1 MKLENFIS
9 LRYIRKSG
17 NNKDISA
24 ASVVVVISIT
34 IAIIF
39 FICSV
44 SIMNGYIFGI
54 MKLAYEVKSFH
65 AELYDTTSYEE
76 ALFLK
81 DYFNK
86 QDEVLIAD
94 LYRDT
99 KALFSS
105 RGRSTGVSFLRS
117 MPEDIFEKD
126 GQFDRM
132 VRIEAGE
139 KNLAP
144 GGILISRKTAEKLR
158 IDPGDKLLVT
168 CFFASGDS
176 DFTVRLLEVRGVF
189 STGLVELDEQIA
201 FIGNRT
207 GVSMFK
213 DNVSYNVFIK
223 LKDISGLEK
232 FVRVSRDA
240 GFQNL
245 ITWEDSNYN
254 EITAL
259 TFEKNVIAFIVI
271 IVVVVAVL
279 NILTT
284 VFITVLEKNQDIA
297 ILKSLGYAPSK
308 IIMIFLFQGIYLGFI
323 GITWG
328 VVLGLLLM
336 KHLNQIMVFITDL
349 LNQVNFLLYKLL
361 SNFAPINKP
370 EIIEIFSKDFYLDKI
385 YTDISLGEIILIAF
399 ITLLFSILASIMP
412 AVRASEIK
420 PHEVIKNG

>member
-24 ASVVVVISIT
+24 ASFVVVISIT
-34 IAIIF
+34 LAIIF

-54 MKLAYEVKSFH
+54 MKLAYEVRSFH
-65 AELYDTTSYEE
+65 AELYDNTSYEE
-76 ALFLK
+76 ALFLVSHFE
-81 DYFNK
+81 D
-86 QDEVLIAD
+86 QEDVLLTD
-94 LYRDT
+94 VYRET
-99 KALFSS
+99 KALFSAA
-105 RGRSTGVSFLRS
+105 GKSTGVPSLRS
-117 MPEDIFEKD
+117 LPESIFTKD
-126 GQFDRM
+126 ANFDRI
-132 VRIEAGE
+132 VRLDDG
-139 KNLAP
+139 KKDLSP
-144 GGILISRKTAEKLR
+144 GGIMISGKTARKLR
-158 IDPGDKLLVT
+158 VGPGDKLLVT
-168 CFFASGDS
+168 CFFASGES
-176 DFTVRLLEVRGVF
+176 DFTVRLLEVRGIF

-207 GVSMFK
+207 GMSMFK

-223 LKDISGLEK
+223 LKD
-232 FVRVSRDA
+232 VARVDEFARKNRNA

-245 ITWEDSNYN
+245 ITWKDANYN
-254 EITAL
+254 EMTAL
-259 TFEKNVIAFIVI
+259 SFEKNVIAFIVI
-271 IVVVVAVL
+271 IVVIVAVL

-297 ILKSLGYAPSK
+297 ILKSLGYAPGK

-323 GITWG
+323 GIVLG
-328 VVLGLLLM
+328 VTLGLLLM
-336 KHLNQIMVFITDL
+336 KHLNQLMVFSTDI
-349 LNQVNFLLYKLL
+349 LNFFNSLFYTFISHFIETK
-361 SNFAPINKP
+361 PP

-385 YTDISLGEIILIAF
+385 YTEISLGEIILISF